1 MRRHLIHFLLV
12 AVLTVCSAATAI
24 AQVTVK
30 GQVVDAETGEP
41 LIGAAVTI
49 VGTTQ
54 GSVTNLDGMFTQ
66 KAASG
71 STLLIKYLGYK
82 EFSKK
87 ITQKGGTED
96 LGVIKMAADAMVLND
111 VIITSSVAVSRK
123 TPVAVSTVDP
133 VFIEEKLG
141 TQEFPEVLKSTPG
154 IYATKQG
161 GGFGDSKVNIR
172 GFKTENSAMM
182 INGVPMN
189 DMEWG
194 GIYWSNWAGLS
205 DVTRSM
211 QVQRGLGA
219 SKVAAPSVGG
229 SINIVTNTIDANK
242 GGFVSYGMG
251 NDGLNKILFKV
262 STGLTKS
269 GWAMTLLGGKTWADG
284 YIQGTNYEAY
294 NWFVNITKRF
304 NDNHQLSFTAFA
316 APQWHNQRGNKD
328 GLTIEGWQE
337 VAKNYMNGE
346 KPYRYNPTY
355 GFGLNGQRK
364 SSAYNVYNKP
374 QLSLNHLWQINEK
387 SSLSTALYA
396 SIGRG
401 YGYSGQGLTSA
412 DRSNWYGSNNGNL
425 NMTFRKADGTFA
437 YDEIYALNEAS
448 ENGSVMAMSKSKNFH
463 NWYGLLSTYTTKFG
477 DYFDFY
483 GGIDYRYY
491 KGTHTNELVDLYGGD
506 FYVDS
511 SSRKSVLA
519 SNNAA
524 AAAGSSFVNQ
534 KLKVGDIVYRDFDG
548 YVMSEGV
555 FAQGEYNRDKLSAFI
570 SGSVSNT
577 GYWRYDRFYY
587 DKAHAK
593 SKTVNFIG
601 WNAKGG
607 LNYNL
612 TENHNVFA
620 NIGYISRAPF
630 FSGGA
635 FLNSTVSNA
644 TNPDAVNEKVF
655 SFEIGY
661 GYRSSFL
668 TVNINAYHTR
678 WMDKTTTRS
687 QDITNYYEGS
697 LNEPYDA
704 SKLVSTKSVINMQGV
719 NALHQGVELDFVAKP
734 FQWLDLS
741 GMFSIGNW
749 RWDSNA
755 SGSFTVEGQ
764 FVNSASIK
772 GSDGKDVTVLV
783 NAAANGLE
791 PGTMK
796 LNLKDV
802 KVGGSAQT
810 TAALGATFK
819 IDKAL
824 RLGIDWNLYA
834 RNYADWSLNSNDLVM
849 NSEKDFST
857 PWRIPTASTFDLNA
871 SYKFNF
877 GKLNAVLSGNVN
889 NLFDQTYISDATDG
903 SNHDWKTAY
912 NVFYGF
918 GRTYSLRLKVNF

>member
-1 MRRHLIHFLLV
+1 MCLPISV
-12 AVLTVCSAATAI
+12 ISAVL
-24 AQVTVK
+24 
-30 GQVVDAETGEP
+30 
-41 LIGAAVTI
+41 
-49 VGTTQ
+49 
-54 GSVTNLDGMFTQ
+54 
-66 KAASG
+66 
-71 STLLIKYLGYK
+71 
-82 EFSKK
+82 
-87 ITQKGGTED
+87 
-96 LGVIKMAADAMVLND
+96 
-111 VIITSSVAVSRK
+111 
-123 TPVAVSTVDP
+123 
-133 VFIEEKLG
+133 
-141 TQEFPEVLKSTPG
+141 
-154 IYATKQG
+154 
-161 GGFGDSKVNIR
+161 
-172 GFKTENSAMM
+172 
-182 INGVPMN
+182 
-189 DMEWG
+189 
-194 GIYWSNWAGLS
+194 
-205 DVTRSM
+205 
-211 QVQRGLGA
+211 
-219 SKVAAPSVGG
+219 
-229 SINIVTNTIDANK
+229 
-242 GGFVSYGMG
+242 
-251 NDGLNKILFKV
+251 
-262 STGLTKS
+262 
-269 GWAMTLLGGKTWADG
+269 
-284 YIQGTNYEAY
+284 
-294 NWFVNITKRF
+294 
-304 NDNHQLSFTAFA
+304 H
-316 APQWHNQRGNKD
+316 
-328 GLTIEGWQE
+328 
-337 VAKNYMNGE
+337 
-346 KPYRYNPTY
+346 
-355 GFGLNGQRK
+355 
-364 SSAYNVYNKP
+364 
-374 QLSLNHLWQINEK
+374 
-387 SSLSTALYA
+387 
-396 SIGRG
+396 
-401 YGYSGQGLTSA
+401 
-412 DRSNWYGSNNGNL
+412 
-425 NMTFRKADGTFA
+425 
-437 YDEIYALNEAS
+437 
-448 ENGSVMAMSKSKNFH
+448 
-463 NWYGLLSTYTTKFG
+463 
-477 DYFDFY
+477 
-483 GGIDYRYY
+483 
-491 KGTHTNELVDLYGGD
+491 
-506 FYVDS
+506 
-511 SSRKSVLA
+511 SSR
-519 SNNAA
+519 
-524 AAAGSSFVNQ
+524 
-534 KLKVGDIVYRDFDG
+534 
-548 YVMSEGV
+548 
-555 FAQGEYNRDKLSAFI
+555 
-570 SGSVSNT
+570 
-577 GYWRYDRFYY
+577 
-587 DKAHAK
+587 
-593 SKTVNFIG
+593 
-601 WNAKGG
+601 
-607 LNYNL
+607 
-612 TENHNVFA
+612 
-620 NIGYISRAPF
+620 
-630 FSGGA
+630 GGA

-697 LNEPYDA
+697 LSEPYDA

>member
-54 GSVTNLDGMFTQ
+54 GSVTNLDGEFTQ

-82 EFSKK
+82 DFSKK
-87 ITQKGGTED
+87 ITHKGGTED
-96 LGVIKMAADAMVLND
+96 LGVIKMAPDAMVLND

-229 SINIVTNTIDANK
+229 SINIVTNTVDANK

-284 YIQGTNYEAY
+284 YIQGTDYEAY

-374 QLSLNHLWQINEK
+374 QLSLNHLWQINDK

-412 DRSNWYGSNNGNL
+412 DRSNWYG
-425 NMTFRKADGTFA
+425 
-437 YDEIYALNEAS
+437 
-448 ENGSVMAMSKSKNFH
+448 
-463 NWYGLLSTYTTKFG
+463 LLSTYTTKIG

-511 SSRKSVLA
+511 SSRTNVLT

-524 AAAGSSFVNQ
+524 AAAGSAFVNQ
-534 KLKVGDIVYRDFDG
+534 KLKVGDVVYRDYDG

-593 SKTVNFIG
+593 SKTTNFIG

-635 FLNSTVSNA
+635 FLNSTTSNA

-661 GYRSSFL
+661 GYRSTYL
-668 TVNINAYHTR
+668 TVNVNAYHTR

-687 QDITNYYEGS
+687 QDINNYYEGS
-697 LNEPYDA
+697 LSEPYDA

-719 NALHQGVELDFVAKP
+719 NALHQGVELDFVARP

-772 GSDGKDVTVLV
+772 GNDGKDITVLV

-819 IDKAL
+819 IDKAI

-834 RNYADWSLNSNDLVM
+834 RNYADWALTSNDLVM

-857 PWRIPTASTFDLNA
+857 PWRIPSASTFDLNA

>member
-697 LNEPYDA
+697 LSEPYDA

-889 NLFDQTYISDATDG
+889 NLFD
-903 SNHDWKTAY
+903 
-912 NVFYGF
+912 
-918 GRTYSLRLKVNF
+918 RTYSLRLKVNF